1 MVAIGERLPEMH
13 LEDLAGGRHALASP
27 DGRVKVIILWSAE
40 CPVVRLA
47 EARLSEMRRGWPRD
61 VHMLFLAPN
70 ADESRRVLEA
80 EAHTR
85 GIEPVLVDEKGRVA
99 ALLGA
104 TTTPYAV
111 VVDGE
116 GRLRYRGAVDDSTMR
131 RREPSRHYLADAVEA
146 VLAGSSP
153 DPTET
158 AGYGCAI
165 VLAFDAS

>member
-1 MVAIGERLPEMH
+1 MAAIGERLPELQ
-13 LEDLAGGRHALASP
+13 LEDLAGGRHALATP

-40 CPVVRLA
+40 CPAVRLA
-47 EARLSEMRRGWPRD
+47 EPGLTEMQRCWPKH
-61 VHMLFLAPN
+61 VCMLFLAPN
-70 ADESRRVLEA
+70 ADESRGVLED
-80 EAHTR
+80 ESHTR
-85 GIEPVLVDEKGRVA
+85 GIGPVLVDEGGRTA

-146 VLAGSSP
+146 VLAGRSP
-153 DPTET
+153 DPAET

-165 VLAFDAS
+165 VMAFDAG